1 MTDYLLLF
9 WAAFFAATVLP
20 FYSEILLAGLVV
32 TSPDRLALLWL
43 VATLGNTLGSVV
55 NWGMGLYL
63 EHFKERRWFPV
74 RAADLER
81 AQRWYQRVGVW
92 SLLLAW
98 APIGGDA
105 LTVISGVM
113 RVRLPVFLVLVFI
126 GKGIRFAVVIFIV
139 ATATAQPPV

>member
-9 WAAFFAATVLP
+9 SAAFLAATLLP

-43 VATLGNTLGSVV
+43 VATLGNTFGSVV
-55 NWGMGLYL
+55 NWAMGLYL
-63 EHFKERRWFPV
+63 ERFKERRWFPV

-81 AQRWYQRVGVW
+81 AQRWFQRVGVW

-105 LTVISGVM
+105 LTVIGGVM
-113 RVRLPVFLVLVFI
+113 RVRLPVFFALVFI
-126 GKGIRFAVVIFIV
+126 GKGIRYAVVIFIV
-139 ATATAQPPV
+139 ATATA

>member
-9 WAAFFAATVLP
+9 WTAFLAATLLP

-55 NWGMGLYL
+55 NWAMGRYL
-63 EHFKERRWFPV
+63 EHFRERRWFPV

-81 AQRWYQRVGVW
+81 AQRWFQRVGVW

-105 LTVISGVM
+105 LTVIGGIM
-113 RVRLPVFLVLVFI
+113 RVRFPLFFALVFI
-126 GKGIRFAVVIFIV
+126 GKGIRYAVVIFIV
-139 ATATAQPPV
+139 ANAAG

>member
-9 WAAFFAATVLP
+9 WTAFLAATLLP

-55 NWGMGLYL
+55 NWAMGRYL
-63 EHFKERRWFPV
+63 EHFRERRWFPV

-81 AQRWYQRVGVW
+81 AQRWFQRVGVW

-105 LTVISGVM
+105 LTVIGGIM
-113 RVRLPVFLVLVFI
+113 RVRFPLFFALVFI
-126 GKGIRFAVVIFIV
+126 GEGIRYAVVIFIV
-139 ATATAQPPV
+139 ANAAG